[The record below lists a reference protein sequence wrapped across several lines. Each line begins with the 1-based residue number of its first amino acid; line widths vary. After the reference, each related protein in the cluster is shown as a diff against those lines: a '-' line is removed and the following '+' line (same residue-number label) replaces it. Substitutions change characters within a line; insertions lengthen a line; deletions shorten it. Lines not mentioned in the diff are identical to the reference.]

1 MRYCD
6 YIEYKERES
15 EGFWEKEKEI
25 MKKEREIFTKGVF
38 FFHNYLYLLIVM

>member
-25 MKKEREIFTKGVF
+25 MKKKERYSQKEYF
-38 FFHNYLYLLIVM
+38 FSS